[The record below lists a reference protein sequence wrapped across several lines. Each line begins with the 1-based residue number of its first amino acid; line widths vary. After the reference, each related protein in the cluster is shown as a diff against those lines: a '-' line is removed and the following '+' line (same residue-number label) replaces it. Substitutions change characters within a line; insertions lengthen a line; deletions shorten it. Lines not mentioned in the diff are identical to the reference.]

1 MAYTVLLVDDS
12 ETIREAMVRAFSMA
26 KLPMDEILR
35 AANGIEALEILKT
48 RWVDMVLTDINMP
61 TMGGEDL
68 VRAMK
73 ADAELSDIPVAVLS
87 SDGSRGRI
95 DRLNEMGIV
104 GYLRKP
110 CRPEAIRDLLHTVL
124 GAWT

>member
-12 ETIREAMVRAFSMA
+12 ETIREAMVRAFAMT
-26 KLPMDEILR
+26 KLPMEEILR
-35 AANGIEALEILKT
+35 AANGAEALGVLRE
-48 RWVDMVLTDINMP
+48 RWVDIVLTDINMP
-61 TMGGEDL
+61 TMGGEEL

-87 SDGSRGRI
+87 SDGSKARM
-95 DRLNEMGIV
+95 DRLRELGAV

-110 CRPEAIRDLLHTVL
+110 CRPEMIRDLLHEVL
-124 GAWT
+124 GDWT

>member
-12 ETIREAMVRAFSMA
+12 ETIREAMVRAFAMA

-35 AANGIEALEILKT
+35 AANGAEALQVLRE
-48 RWVDMVLTDINMP
+48 RWVDLVLTDINMP
-61 TMGGEDL
+61 TMGGEEL

-73 ADAELSDIPVAVLS
+73 SDAELSDIPVAVLS
-87 SDGSRGRI
+87 SDGSKSRI
-95 DRLNEMGIV
+95 DRLSALGVV

-110 CRPEAIRDLLHTVL
+110 CRPEAIRDLLHSVL
-124 GAWT
+124 GEWQ

>member
-12 ETIREAMVRAFSMA
+12 ETIREAMVRAFAMTR
-26 KLPMDEILR
+26 LPMDEILR
-35 AANGIEALEILKT
+35 AANGVEALGVLRE
-48 RWVDMVLTDINMP
+48 RWVDIVLTDINMP
-61 TMGGEDL
+61 TMGGEEL

-87 SDGSRGRI
+87 SDGSQPRI
-95 DRLNEMGIV
+95 DRLRELGIV

-110 CRPEAIRDLLHTVL
+110 CRPETIRDLLHDVL
-124 GAWT
+124 GDWT